1 MDWKIFL
8 NQDPRLS
15 GMVQRASGRPAWPTL
30 AAVVCGVLV
39 VVVPVV
45 LALLAGLVVGVVVYA
60 IGSAIAR
67 VGEFFSGLAGRGG
80 DSQGSARM
88 PGDDMRE
95 NVRVVQRH

>member
-15 GMVQRASGRPAWPTL
+15 GVFQRVRRKPAWPTL
-30 AAVVCGVLV
+30 AAVACGAAV

-60 IGSAIAR
+60 IGSVIANI
-67 VGEFFSGLAGRGG
+67 GEWFAGLGGGKSENRSG
-80 DSQGSARM
+80 Q
-88 PGDDMRE
+88 DDDLRE
-95 NVRVVQRH
+95 NVRVVQR